1 MPLHHSH
8 NSVGNFDYKASIYN
22 PRSIPVHFH
31 RNYELIY
38 IYEGTLDIFVYGECF
53 TLSKGD
59 FFLIWPNSIHSFTVT
74 EEQKVWVSVFSEDYV
89 YKFAKEYENTQFS
102 KFRCDHDIELFLKK
116 YLLIDDI
123 PKQLYIIISCLNLVC
138 DACIHNAT
146 EIPTQEINI
155 NVFNQIYKYISE
167 NYNKAPSLKELSDVL
182 GYEYHYVS
190 LLFHKYFNMNFKA
203 FVNLY
208 RVQLA
213 CDFLLTTSK
222 DILSI
227 SIECGFD
234 NLRNFNYVFKN
245 CIGQTPS
252 QYRKHINKPNM

>member
-1 MPLHHSH
+1 MGLHHSH
-8 NSVGNFDYKASIYN
+8 NSVGNFDYKASIYK
-22 PRSIPVHFH
+22 PWSIPAHFH

-38 IYEGTLDIFVYGECF
+38 IYEGTLDIFVQGERF

-59 FFLIWPNSIHSFTVT
+59 FFLIRPNSIHSFTVT
-74 EEQKVWVSVFSEDYV
+74 EEQKAYV
-89 YKFAKEYENTQFS
+89 YKFAKEYKNSQFS
-102 KFRCDHDIELFLKK
+102 KFRCDPDIEAFLKK
-116 YLLIDDI
+116 YLLINGI
-123 PKQLYIIISCLNLVC
+123 PQLYIIISCLNLVC
-138 DACIHNAT
+138 DACIHNAN
-146 EIPTQEINI
+146 EIKTQEINM
-155 NVFNQIYKYISE
+155 NVFNQIYEYISE
-167 NYNKAPSLKELSDVL
+167 NYNKAPSLKELADAL

-203 FVNLY
+203 FINLY

-245 CIGQTPS
+245 YTGQTPS
-252 QYRKHINKPNM
+252 QYRKHAKPNMQISN